1 MTSPL
6 PLSFRRRGVPAG
18 GVRILIIDFISFSL
32 LSWGNFGF
40 LLMLSFVGRVLSP
53 PPWAGDEKPDI

>member
-1 MTSPL
+1 
-6 PLSFRRRGVPAG
+6 VPAG